1 MIIVDNPFGQDPMD
15 FDDETAASRVGNR
28 IRTIRVE
35 KGMSQT
41 ELGNLVGLTADR
53 IQKYENGARKPKKDL
68 LKNIAAALGVS
79 TLALVDP
86 NTTSY
91 IGAMYAL
98 FELENRF
105 NMKIEKTP
113 EDKPPG
119 MCLTV
124 DYRDGM
130 YEYMKEWYEV
140 YSTMRTELATAS
152 SEVERTEI
160 IKAYHNWEWTFPKG
174 IVDKSTKEMWK
185 LRLKS
190 KIEELQEA
198 YDKLDGDNSSED
210 DE

>member
-1 MIIVDNPFGQDPMD
+1 MFGVDNPLAQDPID
-15 FDDETAASRVGNR
+15 FYDETVASRMGNR

-35 KGMSQT
+35 KGMSQA

-86 NTTSY
+86 NTTSR

-124 DYRDGM
+124 DFRDSM

-140 YSTMRTELATAS
+140 YSAIRTEMESAS
-152 SEVERTEI
+152 SEEEKKEI

-174 IVDKSTKEMWK
+174 LVDKTSKEMRK
-185 LRLKS
+185 RRLKT

-198 YDKLDGDNSSED
+198 YDKLDE
-210 DE
+210 E

>member
-1 MIIVDNPFGQDPMD
+1 MFGVDNPLAQDPID
-15 FDDETAASRVGNR
+15 FYDETVASRMGNR

-35 KGMSQT
+35 KGMSQA

-86 NTTSY
+86 NTTSR

-98 FELENRF
+98 FDLENRF

-124 DYRDGM
+124 DFRDSM

-140 YSTMRTELATAS
+140 YSAIRTEMESAS
-152 SEVERTEI
+152 SEEEKKEI

-174 IVDKSTKEMWK
+174 LVDKTSKEMRK
-185 LRLKS
+185 RRLKT

-198 YDKLDGDNSSED
+198 YDKLDE
-210 DE
+210 E

>member
-1 MIIVDNPFGQDPMD
+1 MFGVDNPLAQDPID
-15 FDDETAASRVGNR
+15 FYDETVASRMGNR

-35 KGMSQT
+35 KGMSQA

-86 NTTSY
+86 NTTSRV
-91 IGAMYAL
+91 GAMYAL

-119 MCLTV
+119 MSLTV
-124 DYRDGM
+124 DFRDSM
-130 YEYMKEWYEV
+130 YEYMKEWYDV
-140 YSTMRTELATAS
+140 YSEMRTEMESAS
-152 SEVERTEI
+152 SEAEKTEI
-160 IKAYHNWEWTFPKG
+160 LKAYHNWEWTFPKG
-174 IVDKSTKEMWK
+174 LVDKTSKEMQK
-185 LRLKS
+185 RRLKS
-190 KIEELQEA
+190 KIEELQEV
-198 YDKLDGDNSSED
+198 YDKLDE
-210 DE
+210 E

>member
-1 MIIVDNPFGQDPMD
+1 MFGVDNPLAQDPID
-15 FDDETAASRVGNR
+15 FYDETVASRMGNR

-35 KGMSQT
+35 KGMSQA

-86 NTTSY
+86 NTTSR

-124 DYRDGM
+124 DFRDSM

-140 YSTMRTELATAS
+140 YSAIRTEIESAS
-152 SEVERTEI
+152 SEEEKKEI

-174 IVDKSTKEMWK
+174 LVDKTSKEMRK
-185 LRLKS
+185 RRLKT

-198 YDKLDGDNSSED
+198 YDKLDE
-210 DE
+210 E

>member
-1 MIIVDNPFGQDPMD
+1 MFGVDNPLAQDPID
-15 FDDETAASRVGNR
+15 FYDETVASRMGNR

-35 KGMSQT
+35 KGMSQA

-86 NTTSY
+86 NTTSR

-119 MCLTV
+119 MSLTV
-124 DYRDGM
+124 DFRDSM
-130 YEYMKEWYEV
+130 YEYMKEWYDV
-140 YSTMRTELATAS
+140 YSAMRTEMESAS
-152 SEVERTEI
+152 SETEKTEI
-160 IKAYHNWEWTFPKG
+160 LKAYHNWEWTFPKG
-174 IVDKSTKEMWK
+174 LVDKTSKEMQK
-185 LRLKS
+185 RRLKS
-190 KIEELQEA
+190 KIEELQEV
-198 YDKLDGDNSSED
+198 YDKLDE
-210 DE
+210 E

>member
-1 MIIVDNPFGQDPMD
+1 MFGVDNPLAQDPID
-15 FDDETAASRVGNR
+15 FYDETVASRMGNR

-35 KGMSQT
+35 KGMSQA

-86 NTTSY
+86 NTTSRV
-91 IGAMYAL
+91 GAMYAL

-119 MCLTV
+119 MSLTV
-124 DYRDGM
+124 DFRDSM

-140 YSTMRTELATAS
+140 YSAMRTEMESAS
-152 SEVERTEI
+152 SEAEKTEI
-160 IKAYHNWEWTFPKG
+160 LKACHNWEWTFPKG
-174 IVDKSTKEMWK
+174 LVDKTSKEMQK
-185 LRLKS
+185 RRLKS
-190 KIEELQEA
+190 KIEELQEV
-198 YDKLDGDNSSED
+198 YDKLDE
-210 DE
+210 E

>member
-1 MIIVDNPFGQDPMD
+1 MFGVDNTLAQDPID
-15 FDDETAASRVGNR
+15 FYDETVASRMGNR

-35 KGMSQT
+35 KGMSQA

-86 NTTSY
+86 NTTSRV
-91 IGAMYAL
+91 GAMYAL

-119 MCLTV
+119 MSLTV
-124 DYRDGM
+124 DFRDSM
-130 YEYMKEWYEV
+130 YEYMKEWYDV
-140 YSTMRTELATAS
+140 YSAMRTEMESAS
-152 SEVERTEI
+152 SEAEKTEI
-160 IKAYHNWEWTFPKG
+160 LKAYHNWEWTFPKG
-174 IVDKSTKEMWK
+174 LVDKTSKEMQK
-185 LRLKS
+185 RRLKS
-190 KIEELQEA
+190 KIEELQEV
-198 YDKLDGDNSSED
+198 YDKLDE
-210 DE
+210 E

>member
-1 MIIVDNPFGQDPMD
+1 MFGVDNPLAQDPID
-15 FDDETAASRVGNR
+15 FYDETVASRMGNR

-35 KGMSQT
+35 KGMSQA

-86 NTTSY
+86 NTTSRV
-91 IGAMYAL
+91 GAMYAL

-119 MCLTV
+119 MSLTV
-124 DYRDGM
+124 DFRDSM
-130 YEYMKEWYEV
+130 YEYMKEWNDV
-140 YSTMRTELATAS
+140 YSAMRTEMESAS
-152 SEVERTEI
+152 SEAEKTEI
-160 IKAYHNWEWTFPKG
+160 LKAYHNWEWTFPKG
-174 IVDKSTKEMWK
+174 LVDKTSKEMQK
-185 LRLKS
+185 RRLKS
-190 KIEELQEA
+190 KIEELQEV
-198 YDKLDGDNSSED
+198 YDKLDE
-210 DE
+210 E

>member
-1 MIIVDNPFGQDPMD
+1 MFGVDNPLAQDPID
-15 FDDETAASRVGNR
+15 FYDETVASRMGNR

-35 KGMSQT
+35 KGMSQA

-86 NTTSY
+86 NTTSRV
-91 IGAMYAL
+91 GAMYAL

-119 MCLTV
+119 MSLTV
-124 DYRDGM
+124 DFRDSM
-130 YEYMKEWYEV
+130 YEYMKEWYDV
-140 YSTMRTELATAS
+140 YSAMRTEMESAS
-152 SEVERTEI
+152 SEAEKTEI
-160 IKAYHNWEWTFPKG
+160 LKAYHNWEWTFPKG
-174 IVDKSTKEMWK
+174 LVDKTSKEMQK
-185 LRLKS
+185 RRLKS
-190 KIEELQEA
+190 KIEELQEV
-198 YDKLDGDNSSED
+198 YDKLDE
-210 DE
+210 E

>member
-1 MIIVDNPFGQDPMD
+1 MFGVDNPLAQDPID
-15 FDDETAASRVGNR
+15 FYDETVASRMGNR
-28 IRTIRVE
+28 IRIIRVE
-35 KGMSQT
+35 KGMSQA

-86 NTTSY
+86 NTTSR

-119 MCLTV
+119 MSLTV
-124 DYRDGM
+124 DFRDSM
-130 YEYMKEWYEV
+130 YEYMKEWYDV
-140 YSTMRTELATAS
+140 YSAMRTEMESAS
-152 SEVERTEI
+152 SEAEKTEI
-160 IKAYHNWEWTFPKG
+160 LKAYHNWEWTFPKG
-174 IVDKSTKEMWK
+174 LVDKTSKEMQK
-185 LRLKS
+185 RRLKS
-190 KIEELQEA
+190 KIEELQEV
-198 YDKLDGDNSSED
+198 YDKLDE
-210 DE
+210 E

>member
-1 MIIVDNPFGQDPMD
+1 MFGVDNPLAQDPID
-15 FDDETAASRVGNR
+15 FYDETVASRMGNR

-35 KGMSQT
+35 KGMSQA

-86 NTTSY
+86 NTTSRV
-91 IGAMYAL
+91 GAMYAL

-124 DYRDGM
+124 DFRDSM
-130 YEYMKEWYEV
+130 YEYMKEWYDV
-140 YSTMRTELATAS
+140 YSAMRTEMESAS
-152 SEVERTEI
+152 SEAEKTEI
-160 IKAYHNWEWTFPKG
+160 LKAYHNWEWTFPKG
-174 IVDKSTKEMWK
+174 LVDKTSKEMQK
-185 LRLKS
+185 RRLKS
-190 KIEELQEA
+190 KIEELQEV
-198 YDKLDGDNSSED
+198 YDKLDE
-210 DE
+210 E

>member
-1 MIIVDNPFGQDPMD
+1 MIGADNPFAQDPID
-15 FDDETAASRVGNR
+15 LYDETVASRMGNR
-28 IRTIRVE
+28 IRIIRLE
-35 KGMSQT
+35 KGMSQA

-86 NTTSY
+86 NTTSR

-124 DYRDGM
+124 DFRDSM

-140 YSTMRTELATAS
+140 YSAMRTEMESAS
-152 SEVERTEI
+152 SEEEKKEI

-174 IVDKSTKEMWK
+174 LVDKTSKEMRK
-185 LRLKS
+185 RRLKT

-198 YDKLDGDNSSED
+198 YDKLDE
-210 DE
+210 E

>member
-1 MIIVDNPFGQDPMD
+1 MFGVDNPLAQDPID
-15 FDDETAASRVGNR
+15 FYDETVASRMGNR
-28 IRTIRVE
+28 IRIIRVE
-35 KGMSQT
+35 KGMSQA

-86 NTTSY
+86 NTTSR

-119 MCLTV
+119 MSLTV
-124 DYRDGM
+124 DFRDSM
-130 YEYMKEWYEV
+130 YEYMKEWYDV
-140 YSTMRTELATAS
+140 YLAMRTEMESAS
-152 SEVERTEI
+152 SEAEKTEI
-160 IKAYHNWEWTFPKG
+160 LKAYHNWEWTFPKG
-174 IVDKSTKEMWK
+174 LVDKTSKEMQK
-185 LRLKS
+185 RRLKS
-190 KIEELQEA
+190 KIEELQEV
-198 YDKLDGDNSSED
+198 YDKLDE
-210 DE
+210 E

>member
-1 MIIVDNPFGQDPMD
+1 MFGVDNPLAQDPID
-15 FDDETAASRVGNR
+15 FYDETVASRMGNR
-28 IRTIRVE
+28 IRIIRME
-35 KGMSQT
+35 KGMSQA

-86 NTTSY
+86 NTTSR

-124 DYRDGM
+124 DFRDSM

-140 YSTMRTELATAS
+140 YSAMRTEMESAS
-152 SEVERTEI
+152 SEEEKAEI
-160 IKAYHNWEWTFPKG
+160 LKAYHDWEWTFPKG
-174 IVDKSTKEMWK
+174 LVDKTSKEMRK
-185 LRLKS
+185 RRLKT

-198 YDKLDGDNSSED
+198 YDKLDE
-210 DE
+210 E

>member
-1 MIIVDNPFGQDPMD
+1 MFGVDNPLAQDPID
-15 FDDETAASRVGNR
+15 FYDETVASRMGNR

-35 KGMSQT
+35 KGMSQA

-86 NTTSY
+86 NTTSRV
-91 IGAMYAL
+91 GAMYAL

-119 MCLTV
+119 MSLTV
-124 DYRDGM
+124 DFRDSM
-130 YEYMKEWYEV
+130 YEYMKEWYDV
-140 YSTMRTELATAS
+140 YSAMRTEMESAS
-152 SEVERTEI
+152 SEAEKTEI
-160 IKAYHNWEWTFPKG
+160 LKAYHNWEWTFPKG
-174 IVDKSTKEMWK
+174 LVDKTSKEMQK
-185 LRLKS
+185 RRLKS
-190 KIEELQEA
+190 KIEVLQEV
-198 YDKLDGDNSSED
+198 YDKLDE
-210 DE
+210 E

>member
-1 MIIVDNPFGQDPMD
+1 MFGVDNPLAQDPID
-15 FDDETAASRVGNR
+15 FYDETVASRMGNR

-35 KGMSQT
+35 KGMSQA

-86 NTTSY
+86 NTTSR

-119 MCLTV
+119 MSLTV
-124 DYRDGM
+124 DFRDSM
-130 YEYMKEWYEV
+130 YEYMKEWYDV
-140 YSTMRTELATAS
+140 YLAMRTEMESAS
-152 SEVERTEI
+152 SEAEKTEI
-160 IKAYHNWEWTFPKG
+160 LKAYHNWEWTFPKG
-174 IVDKSTKEMWK
+174 LVDKTSKEMQK
-185 LRLKS
+185 RRLKS
-190 KIEELQEA
+190 KIEELQEV
-198 YDKLDGDNSSED
+198 YDKLDE
-210 DE
+210 E

>member
-1 MIIVDNPFGQDPMD
+1 MFGVDNPLAQDPID
-15 FDDETAASRVGNR
+15 FYDETVASRMGNR

-35 KGMSQT
+35 KGMSQA

-86 NTTSY
+86 NTTSR

-124 DYRDGM
+124 DFRDSM

-140 YSTMRTELATAS
+140 YSAIRTEMESAS
-152 SEVERTEI
+152 SEEEKKEI
-160 IKAYHNWEWTFPKG
+160 IKVYHNWEWTFPKG
-174 IVDKSTKEMWK
+174 LVDKTSKEMRK
-185 LRLKS
+185 RRLKT

-198 YDKLDGDNSSED
+198 YDKLDE
-210 DE
+210 E

>member
-1 MIIVDNPFGQDPMD
+1 MFGVDNPLAQDPID
-15 FDDETAASRVGNR
+15 FYDETVASRMGNR

-35 KGMSQT
+35 KGMSQA

-86 NTTSY
+86 NTTSR

-119 MCLTV
+119 MSLTV
-124 DYRDGM
+124 DFRDSM
-130 YEYMKEWYEV
+130 YEYMKEWYDV
-140 YSTMRTELATAS
+140 YSAMRTEMESAS
-152 SEVERTEI
+152 SEAEKTEI
-160 IKAYHNWEWTFPKG
+160 LKAYHNWEWTFPKG
-174 IVDKSTKEMWK
+174 LVDKTSKEMQK
-185 LRLKS
+185 RRLKS
-190 KIEELQEA
+190 KIEELQEV
-198 YDKLDGDNSSED
+198 YDKLDE
-210 DE
+210 E